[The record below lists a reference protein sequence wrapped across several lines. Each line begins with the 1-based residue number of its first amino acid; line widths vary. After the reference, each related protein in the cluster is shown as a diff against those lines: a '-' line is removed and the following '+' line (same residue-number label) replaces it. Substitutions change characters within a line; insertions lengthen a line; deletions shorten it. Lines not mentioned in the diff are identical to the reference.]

1 MKTTKLKK
9 EEIEELSK
17 IKSNNEILLK
27 ELGVI
32 KLQEIDLEARENRA
46 IDFLT
51 KMREAENNIAQ
62 ALEKEY
68 GKGTVNLDTG
78 EFNSID

>member
-9 EEIEELSK
+9 EQIEELSK

-27 ELGVI
+27 ELGLI

-62 ALEKEY
+62 SLEKEY